1 MSGYSQVERRINY
14 RDRPQGN
21 QCADCGSPVT
31 ASEVLCCDCRVQ
43 YGSGGPPADLG
54 GDSLVLEVQRALGRM
69 GRKGNRNFSSPGLD

>member
-1 MSGYSQVERRINY
+1 MSGYSQVERRINS
-14 RDRPQGN
+14 RGRPQGN

-31 ASEVLCCDCRVQ
+31 ASEVLCRDCRVQ
-43 YGSGGPPADLG
+43 GSGGTPANQG